1 MSLDSQFV
9 LISATFGQA
18 IALMALLSI
27 FFGMIERLKWTD
39 MERSILH
46 GVLFGSGAVFSM
58 LSPFELQPGSVFDG
72 RVIFIGLAAAFAGL
86 PAALISG
93 AFAVVFRVYTGGV
106 GMLAGSL
113 GIIFAASIGYF
124 WFRYMRPKKGHS
136 TTKELAIL
144 GAILCFSMSALF
156 VLPPDL
162 ALNAV
167 KNVAPMLAIAIMISS
182 VVLGSF
188 MERELRLIASENL
201 LRQNSVTDEL
211 TEVFNRRKFV
221 ADLEEL
227 AGSRQPYAML
237 IVDIDFFKKVNDDFG
252 HAAGDHALKSMA
264 SIIQNSLRSSDA
276 VYRIGGEEFAVL
288 IPNVTQEVTQRIA
301 SRISFSAKAAKIMYG
316 DQPIQL
322 TVSIG
327 AKVAM
332 RLSEEPAQVFD
343 EADRA
348 VYAAKQ
354 AGRDCIQFANDDH
367 FVARAA

>member
-9 LISATFGQA
+9 LLGATFGEA

-27 FFGMIERLKWTD
+27 FFGMIERLKWSE

-46 GVLFGSGAVFSM
+46 GLLFGFGAVFSM
-58 LSPFELQPGSVFDG
+58 MSPFELQPGSVFDG
-72 RVIFIGLAAAFAGL
+72 RVIFVGLAAAFAGF

-93 AFAVVFRVYTGGV
+93 AFAVAFRVYTGGV
-106 GMLAGSL
+106 GMFAGSL

-124 WFRYMRPKKGHS
+124 WFRYMRPNKGHS
-136 TTKELAIL
+136 TVKELVIL

-167 KNVAPMLAIAIMISS
+167 KHVAPMLAIAIMISS

-188 MERELRLIASENL
+188 MERELRLISSENL
-201 LRQNSVTDEL
+201 LRQNAVTDEL
-211 TEVFNRRKFV
+211 TDVYNRRKFV

-227 AGSRQPYAML
+227 AVSRQPYAML

-252 HAAGDHALKSMA
+252 HAAGDHALRTLA
-264 SIIQNSLRSSDA
+264 SVIQTSLRSSDA

-288 IPNVTQEVTQRIA
+288 IPNVTQEITQRIA
-301 SRISFSAKAAKIMYG
+301 SRISVGAKAAKIMYG
-316 DQPIQL
+316 DQPIEL

-343 EADRA
+343 QADRA

-354 AGRDCIQFANDDH
+354 AGRDCIQFANDEH
-367 FVARAA
+367 FIARAA